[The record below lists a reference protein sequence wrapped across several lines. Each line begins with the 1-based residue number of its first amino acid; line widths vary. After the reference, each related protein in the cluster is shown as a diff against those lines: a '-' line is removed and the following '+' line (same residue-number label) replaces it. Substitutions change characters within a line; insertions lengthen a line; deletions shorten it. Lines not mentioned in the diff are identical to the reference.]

1 MAQTPSGDE
10 WLAYLQA
17 LRSQL
22 LGEQATI
29 AKRLAWVDEGIQMH
43 TSATATPKPA
53 TGPKPNQPPPRRRG
67 RPPGPRRHTQMGRS
81 YRQIVLEILRD
92 ADAPMPAPEIAHDI
106 VRQGVT
112 KDYNRAKDN
121 VDTVVKRL
129 KNDADAIRVDD
140 EGWKLTD
147 KGLALATSQNGH
159 P

>member
-1 MAQTPSGDE
+1 
-10 WLAYLQA
+10 
-17 LRSQL
+17 
-22 LGEQATI
+22 
-29 AKRLAWVDEGIQMH
+29 
-43 TSATATPKPA
+43 
-53 TGPKPNQPPPRRRG
+53 
-67 RPPGPRRHTQMGRS
+67 MGRS